1 MISCTQL
8 VKRSPIREKIY
19 TMFKKVL
26 KINKKNITD
35 KGMDAFM
42 EGEVISLNSVNDDL
56 FSNKVLGDGFAIKPQ
71 INRVVAPIA
80 GEVSIVFPTGHAYGI
95 ISNGVEVLLHLGL
108 ETVEYEGKGFTSHVK
123 VGDLVSKGQL
133 LAEMDL
139 DFFIEEKI
147 DITSMLVLTS
157 GQSVKIEK
165 ENSFVTLGQSDVATI
180 EAN

>member
-1 MISCTQL
+1 
-8 VKRSPIREKIY
+8 
-19 TMFKKVL
+19 MFKKIF
-26 KINKKNITD
+26 KSNNEITTST
-35 KGMDAFM
+35 GLDAFM
-42 EGEVISLNSVNDDL
+42 EGEIISLTKVKDNL
-56 FSNKVLGDGFAIKPQ
+56 FSEKVLGDGYAINPRDNK
-71 INRVVAPIA
+71 VVSPID

-95 ISNGVEVLLHLGL
+95 INSSGVEVLIHLGL

-157 GQSVKIEK
+157 GQSVKIEE
-165 ENSFVTLGQSDVATI
+165 ENSIVTLGQSDVATI
-180 EAN
+180 EAS